1 MIIIDYYNFLYSRY
15 YDITEAILLS
25 NVALLEAFSLQNQV
39 VIFLIF
45 DGFYWKEVLGPEKKT
60 LKYIYS
66 GNLTADEIILNRFSY
81 LQGKS
86 HILVTNDN
94 MLKNEMRKN
103 SSVDYLSTSL
113 FWKRLDLFFREVKG
127 NKVKKSNLIK
137 TTDMENAFL
146 DELYKNYFNK

>member
-15 YDITEAILLS
+15 YDITEKILLS
-25 NVALLEAFSLQNQV
+25 NIGLLEAFSVQNQI

-45 DGFYWKEVLGPEKKT
+45 DGLYWKEVLGQEKKT

-66 GNLTADEIILNRFSY
+66 HNLTADEIILNRFSH

-94 MLKNEMRKN
+94 KLKNEMKKN
-103 SSVDYLSTSL
+103 STAHHLSTSL
-113 FWKRLDLFFREVKG
+113 FWKRLDLFFGEVKN
-127 NKVKKSNLIK
+127 NKIKKSNLIK